1 MTNQYEAQIIFSVN
15 NRLNWFSKNRSQ
27 IITAANKIEAGK
39 IMLENFKKEFGL
51 KLEKKSGFVR
61 TGFDRLS
68 YNDGAKERRPFLE
81 YFSGNK
87 SLVIE
92 ANIL

>member
-51 KLEKKSGFVR
+51 KRLFRVASCLR
-61 TGFDRLS
+61 TRF
-68 YNDGAKERRPFLE
+68 N
-81 YFSGNK
+81 
-87 SLVIE
+87 SLQR
-92 ANIL
+92 